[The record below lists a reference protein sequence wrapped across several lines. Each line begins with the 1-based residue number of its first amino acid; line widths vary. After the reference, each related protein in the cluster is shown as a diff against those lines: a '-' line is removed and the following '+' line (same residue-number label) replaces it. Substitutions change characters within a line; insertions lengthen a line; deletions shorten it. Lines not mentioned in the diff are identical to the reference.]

1 MCKKKGKET
10 ELQNQFIFL
19 LASFEQCHANAVIGN
34 LELLKSLCQDSL
46 FTKLEWKNPRNISSN
61 HQQCKANTMHTSS
74 HHVRRSYWFIITSNH
89 FVNMQTTHSMQ
100 SVNCFILDKI
110 VI

>member
-46 FTKLEWKNPRNISSN
+46 FTKLEWKNPRNISST
-61 HQQCKANTMHTSS
+61 QTICMYKTK
-74 HHVRRSYWFIITSNH
+74 
-89 FVNMQTTHSMQ
+89 VNQHETNVSPL
-100 SVNCFILDKI
+100 VK
-110 VI
+110 